1 MCSSGRVTQI
11 RRNQRPRAGSIIQLV
26 HYVSPGPGSGTRHY
40 IRRQFGRLTPFAIL
54 PLTTTSVRW
63 RVVANVIGRSRWA
76 VQITLTRRSVPPVR
90 ALINAINAPPSASDR
105 MGGVYAYCV
114 GDVVKVGYSKQPVVR
129 KAQWMSQCRGE
140 QQRWMRF
147 YWEVPYAK
155 KFVGLSPTER
165 IIHLELKRLGA
176 WKGLVHCRFCR
187 RNHREKFDLRKCG
200 GIAGL
205 VSIVEARLIALGWI
219 WRRVTC
225 DSAPAYTIGHPMPRE
240 SSNNNGFKLVIDES
254 QTEQLDNHGTRQPS
268 ACHHAELFSASSAT
282 WQGASFFSLSP
293 ATTSTI
299 ESSQTSKSTEYLSDK
314 TYRKLLSTPGAMQRC
329 VEQPYESNLK
339 RKLAYH
345 ERLKRKI
352 ASYIDTEAVVDD
364 GDDES
369 EDEDDLDL
377 QDFIPE
383 TDDQISDYSSLLNQY
398 QPPPSIRR
406 VTIEDDMQDSERI
419 AQKFVDRARQ
429 ERAPLPSSEAP
440 ADKHNLSSHVPTSF
454 DLTASPLYAYRVPA
468 HTEIQLMQF
477 LTPSRPAGVPLA
489 GIKSVF
495 TKAPGS
501 GTVYVETS
509 DVAVLFNYMKN
520 YSGLWRMPRAPFE
533 IRERSQLNPDV
544 AFPHRIELMDS
555 LARILTH
562 PDRDMTGRWARLAHK
577 HGTLQRNDLVFVVD
591 DDIFLAVPRVSY
603 AGEPSTYALFDASNY
618 TRLKSPLKP
627 DPKTDTYIL
636 HNPRREFSKS
646 GLQIC
651 SWAGKLS
658 LFLPDGA
665 PPSDF
670 ELNLFDSADD
680 FILRSHP
687 TKLLTTAVQ
696 VTDSVCITG
705 GTYAHNHGRVVC
717 TRFSGQMRAAFVYLE
732 DFENRCPDGGLTRAI
747 VESDRTVMV
756 NTAHLRKNATALPQL
771 PRVGDRVAII
781 EGKQYLWEVG
791 RVKSIRDDFTI
802 EVASSLRGST
812 TPGEDHMVVNIS
824 DVQQLLKPGDTVKM
838 IRGCF
843 IGRTGFLVHRHN
855 GGYADIILCDVP
867 SIVALTGRDRLDAS
881 TSALVEETTH
891 LVPLCHLSLANLQ
904 HEFGE
909 VDKTTEWPHPMM
921 DTASS
926 GKLEAFED
934 ARKRYMHT
942 GTEYIGLEVQIVHKH
957 ADKGKFG
964 TIVGIHREIPRVPRS
979 NSVLEWIEPEAQA
992 ELTVCLEFSNRYVTA
1007 APAQLADRFTN
1018 IQIQQS
1024 ALYKTLALIYRPQA
1038 VLEQLENAVVNP
1050 ILPVITN
1057 GDPLSVADVGDNDGS
1072 WLMLPGLANKR
1083 VDVCIEGVNR
1093 TLYPKH
1099 ASAKARQCEGRDGTL
1114 YPFRKPLH
1122 TANFHKSGVKVK
1134 LDKSGG
1140 TANIPADAI
1149 RPQRYLGPGVSIA
1162 EEEGRVVIIGPDV
1175 DGSRVHIGDYA
1186 LVQPGAPI
1194 PDFPDFVQVKFTRH
1208 AGPPFTGWFQVEALC
1223 RATNTEITIGE
1234 IVLAATNF

>member
-1 MCSSGRVTQI
+1 
-11 RRNQRPRAGSIIQLV
+11 
-26 HYVSPGPGSGTRHY
+26 
-40 IRRQFGRLTPFAIL
+40 
-54 PLTTTSVRW
+54 
-63 RVVANVIGRSRWA
+63 
-76 VQITLTRRSVPPVR
+76 
-90 ALINAINAPPSASDR
+90 
-105 MGGVYAYCV
+105 
-114 GDVVKVGYSKQPVVR
+114 
-129 KAQWMSQCRGE
+129 
-140 QQRWMRF
+140 
-147 YWEVPYAK
+147 
-155 KFVGLSPTER
+155 
-165 IIHLELKRLGA
+165 
-176 WKGLVHCRFCR
+176 
-187 RNHREKFDLRKCG
+187 
-200 GIAGL
+200 
-205 VSIVEARLIALGWI
+205 
-219 WRRVTC
+219 
-225 DSAPAYTIGHPMPRE
+225 
-240 SSNNNGFKLVIDES
+240 
-254 QTEQLDNHGTRQPS
+254 
-268 ACHHAELFSASSAT
+268 
-282 WQGASFFSLSP
+282 
-293 ATTSTI
+293 
-299 ESSQTSKSTEYLSDK
+299 
-314 TYRKLLSTPGAMQRC
+314 MQRC
-329 VEQPYESNLK
+329 VEEPYESNLK
-339 RKLAYH
+339 RKVSTEPTFSTVLNHNRQSHTTQHALPRNVPDIIHQQLAYP

-369 EDEDDLDL
+369 DDEDDLDL
-377 QDFIPE
+377 RDFIPE
-383 TDDQISDYSSLLNQY
+383 TEDQASDYPSLLNQY

-406 VTIEDDMQDSERI
+406 VSIQDDMQDSERI
-419 AQKFVDRARQ
+419 AQNFVDRARQ

-440 ADKHNLSSHVPTSF
+440 ADKHNLTSH
-454 DLTASPLYAYRVPA
+454 
-468 HTEIQLMQF
+468 F
-477 LTPSRPAGVPLA
+477 LTPSRPDGVPLA

-509 DVAVLFNYMKN
+509 DVAVLFNHMKN

-603 AGEPSTYALFDASNY
+603 AGEPNTYSLFDASNY

-636 HNPRREFSKS
+636 HNLRREFSKS

-670 ELNLFDSADD
+670 ELNLFDSADE
-680 FILRSHP
+680 FILRSYP

-771 PRVGDRVAII
+771 PGVGDRVAIT
-781 EGKQYLWEVG
+781 EGKQYLWE
-791 RVKSIRDDFTI
+791 
-802 EVASSLRGST
+802 
-812 TPGEDHMVVNIS
+812 
-824 DVQQLLKPGDTVKM
+824 PGDTVKM

-855 GGYADIILCDVP
+855 GGYAEVILCDVP
-867 SIVALTGRDRLDAS
+867 SIVALAGRDRLDAS
-881 TSALVEETTH
+881 TSALVEEITH
-891 LVPLCHLSLANLQ
+891 LVPLCHLSLADLQ

-909 VDKTTEWPHPMM
+909 IDKTTEWPHPMM
-921 DTASS
+921 DTASF

-942 GTEYIGLEVQIVHKH
+942 GTEYIGLEVQIVYKH

-992 ELTVCLEFSNRYVTA
+992 QLTVCLEFSNRYVTA
-1007 APAQLADRFTN
+1007 TPAQLADRFTN

-1024 ALYKTLALIYRPQA
+1024 ALYKNLALIYRPQA
-1038 VLEQLENAVVNP
+1038 VLEQLETAVVNT

-1072 WLMLPGLANKR
+1072 WLTLPGLANKR

-1114 YPFRKPLH
+1114 YPFTKPLH
-1122 TANFHKSGVKVK
+1122 TTNFHKSGVKVK
-1134 LDKSGG
+1134 LDKLGG

-1186 LVQPGAPI
+1186 LVQPETRI
-1194 PDFPDFVQVKFTRH
+1194 PDSPDFVEVKFTRH
-1208 AGPPFTGWFQVEALC
+1208 AGPPFTGWFQVGALC
-1223 RATNTEITIGE
+1223 RATNTETTIGE
-1234 IVLAATNF
+1234 MVLAATNF